1 MNLNKSTAYRTK
13 SVVLRRRD
21 LGEADRI
28 ITLFTR
34 EHGKRSAVARGVRK
48 PGSRLAG
55 HVELFTVIDAYLIV
69 GSNLDVLTQAS
80 SINIFPKLAEDLR
93 HFAQA
98 SWASEI
104 IDKLI
109 PDSHPDSFLFDLL
122 VKFLELATNSGDII
136 HLHHFELLALQ
147 KSGYQPQL
155 DACAVCGEH
164 LDPSSIRFSAHN
176 GGTMCPSCP
185 SNLQTHKLSTASVK
199 TMRWLLA
206 HPLGQ
211 ASILKINNQLI
222 GELAYTTR
230 VCLEN
235 AIEDPLR
242 SGELFSPSPDS
253 LVAH

>member
-1 MNLNKSTAYRTK
+1 
-13 SVVLRRRD
+13 VVLRRRN

-80 SINIFPKLAEDLR
+80 SISVFPKLAEDLR
-93 HFAQA
+93 YFAQA

-104 IDKLI
+104 IDKLT
-109 PDSHPDSFLFDLL
+109 PDLHPDSFLFDLL
-122 VKFLELATNSGDII
+122 VGFLELVTDSGEKI

-147 KSGYQPQL
+147 KSGYRPQL
-155 DACAVCGEH
+155 DVCVVCGEH
-164 LDPSSIRFSAHN
+164 LNPSSIRFSVHN

-185 SNLQTHKLSTASVK
+185 SNLQTHKLSATSVK
-199 TMRWLLA
+199 TMRWLLDN
-206 HPLGQ
+206 PLGQ
-211 ASILKINNQLI
+211 ASILKINNRLLE
-222 GELAYTTR
+222 ELAYTTR

-235 AIEDPLR
+235 AIEGPLR
-242 SGELFSPSPDS
+242 SGELLSPSPDY